1 MDEHGRRRSAMP
13 SSLPLRATCGLL
25 VAMLGAC
32 DSGPGE
38 THDPTDAGADSGP
51 DAGPDAGPLDPPHCS
66 FETPPTH
73 AAGGPIEAAQVRA
86 GVASRV
92 LPMPIGAPL
101 GGYG

>member
-1 MDEHGRRRSAMP
+1 MGGGESAMP

-25 VAMLGAC
+25 VALLGAC

-38 THDPTDAGADSGP
+38 THEPTDAGADADADADSGA
-51 DAGPDAGPLDPPHCS
+51 DAGSPDPPHCS

-73 AAGGPIEAAQVRA
+73 AAGGPIEPAQVRA

-101 GGYG
+101 GGYGN